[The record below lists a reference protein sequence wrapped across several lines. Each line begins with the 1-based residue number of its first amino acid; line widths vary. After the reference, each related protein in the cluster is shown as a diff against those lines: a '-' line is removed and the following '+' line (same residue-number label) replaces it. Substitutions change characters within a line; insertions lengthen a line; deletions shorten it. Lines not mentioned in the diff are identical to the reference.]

1 MTSPSFSLASAPFC
15 QRIGATSD
23 GVPLSR
29 SCLHISAPQQLVA
42 ISKDVHT
49 HLVLA
54 GAGTGKTTTIV
65 GLIKY
70 LLKTG
75 KYKQNEI
82 LVLSFT
88 NASASEMKERISNET
103 GYPIDASTFHKLGM
117 NMITEVEGVNV
128 KALAEKG
135 ELNERQKHRLDF
147 WTKFNDVIDERGKP
161 FNKHKPST
169 DHWYTVAVGSSKCH
183 ISIDLVHKD
192 HKIRVGLWID
202 DSKDMFDYFFENKD
216 TIESAAKVKLEWDKL
231 DNKKASAI
239 YTYIPKLSFND
250 QSNYPDLMN
259 KAIDLVIAIK
269 EVFTPFVNQYSGD

>member
-1 MTSPSFSLASAPFC
+1 M
-15 QRIGATSD
+15 
-23 GVPLSR
+23 
-29 SCLHISAPQQLVA
+29 
-42 ISKDVHT
+42 
-49 HLVLA
+49 A

-135 ELNERQKHRLDF
+135 EL
-147 WTKFNDVIDERGKP
+147 
-161 FNKHKPST
+161 
-169 DHWYTVAVGSSKCH
+169 
-183 ISIDLVHKD
+183 
-192 HKIRVGLWID
+192 
-202 DSKDMFDYFFENKD
+202 
-216 TIESAAKVKLEWDKL
+216 
-231 DNKKASAI
+231 
-239 YTYIPKLSFND
+239 
-250 QSNYPDLMN
+250 
-259 KAIDLVIAIK
+259 
-269 EVFTPFVNQYSGD
+269 